1 MHGIRIKPLESLK
14 FGPFDSVPGY
24 KDLAELLPA
33 YFFSE
38 SEVMSELEIRQELS
52 KMIDRSTCESC
63 GCDPLHACLKT

>member
-1 MHGIRIKPLESLK
+1 MAIEFISLETYK
-14 FGPFDSVPGY
+14 VEPFDSVPGY
-24 KDLAELLPA
+24 KDLAEVLPT

-52 KMIDRSTCESC
+52 KMIDQSTCESC